1 MIFLLQM
8 TITREMGYLASH
20 LIVLNFQGNFQH

>member
-8 TITREMGYLASH
+8 TINRDMGYLASG
-20 LIVLNFQGNFQH
+20 LIVLNFQGNLQH